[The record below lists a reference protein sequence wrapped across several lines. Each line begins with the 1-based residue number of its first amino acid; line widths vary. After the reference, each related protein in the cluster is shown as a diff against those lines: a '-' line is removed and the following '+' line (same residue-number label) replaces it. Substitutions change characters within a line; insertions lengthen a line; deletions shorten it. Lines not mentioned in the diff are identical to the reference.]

1 MKTCFPGARI
11 ERRVH
16 RGSQLM
22 ARTTKTAL
30 IVARPGPLRN
40 SLFALMASMPEIDL
54 TAECKDLSALMS
66 LGGQIKPDLIL
77 MEADFAEGQLALII
91 DFIKREW
98 PSSRSMIL
106 VDEVGQQQEAREAGA
121 DVVLFKGY
129 RAAGLVWNMKD
140 LLAQGQAT
148 DKENRPMNAAFTYR

>member
-1 MKTCFPGARI
+1 M
-11 ERRVH
+11 
-16 RGSQLM
+16 S
-22 ARTTKTAL
+22 
-30 IVARPGPLRN
+30 
-40 SLFALMASMPEIDL
+40 EIDL

-106 VDEVGQQQEAREAGA
+106 VDEVDQQQEAREAGA